1 MLQRPGAASRL
12 LDVAARSADA
22 EEWGEAL
29 LRALRSVALPP
40 AASLD
45 ELRRL
50 LRQACPGL
58 LCPSLTQRTRT
69 RWRSWVTG
77 N

>member
-1 MLQRPGAASRL
+1 LLRAERTASAVLQRPGAASRL

-22 EEWGEAL
+22 DEWGDAL

-50 LRQACPGL
+50 LRQARSGCL
-58 LCPSLTQRTRT
+58 RLC
-69 RWRSWVTG
+69 
-77 N
+77 